1 MSIRNPHCCLMLLLR
16 LVIRNLNYW
25 DSVSTLAGEVSE
37 PGKTLPRALGGAV
50 VLVISMY
57 LFPLMV
63 GLGITTDTD
72 DWTLGYFSHVAEA
85 VAGRWLVYLMVA
97 AAAVSQLGQYQ
108 AEMSSDSYQLLVS
121 CRSNP
126 VTITP
131 SPFCGGSDG
140 YRLPPFLQCWLSPPP
155 PPPPPFPIR
164 LTPTSFEEG
173 RESANG

>member
-1 MSIRNPHCCLMLLLR
+1 MATRAAAVGNQESSLMSDASAAVGAAVAI
-16 LVIRNLNYW
+16 IRNLNYW

-57 LFPLMV
+57 LFPLLV
-63 GLGITTDTD
+63 GLGITTNTG
-72 DWTLGYFSHVAEA
+72 DWTLGYFSHVAEV

-121 CRSNP
+121 CRPKP
-126 VTITP
+126 VTITMMMMIMMMTMIAVAP
-131 SPFCGGSDG
+131 PPAVPISLGGGS
-140 YRLPPFLQCWLSPPP
+140 
-155 PPPPPFPIR
+155 
-164 LTPTSFEEG
+164 
-173 RESANG
+173 